1 MSVRSKTTWGLF
13 LTFAVLGFMLVT
25 QARVQENR
33 NRQLDL
39 QSVEELTI
47 LVGTLSQEND
57 RLQEEVTELR
67 LLAIEDRFSQE
78 DRADSLVEQE
88 RTLSGLRLLNG
99 VVESSGPGVRLEL
112 RDPLGEL
119 HAYELGQVVNEL
131 KSAGAEAIIVN
142 ERRLSV
148 RSAFGN
154 FGQRV
159 TLDGVTLTAPYEIE
173 ALGEPDTLISSMV
186 MAGGVIPTLEGRPGV
201 SVEIVKRQELRA
213 ASLENLPTYVLA
225 APSREDGD
233 GAG

>member
-1 MSVRSKTTWGLF
+1 MSARSKTAWGLF

-25 QARVQENR
+25 QARVQDNR

-39 QSVEELTI
+39 QSVEELTT

-67 LLAIEDRFSQE
+67 LLAVEDRFTQQ

-88 RTLSGLRLLNG
+88 RTLGGLRLLNG
-99 VVESSGPGVRLEL
+99 VIASSGPGVLLEL
-112 RDPLGEL
+112 RDPLREL
-119 HAYELGQVVNEL
+119 HAYELAQVVNEL

-154 FGQRV
+154 FGEQV
-159 TLDGVTLTAPYEIE
+159 TLDGIVLAAPYEVE
-173 ALGEPDTLISSMV
+173 ALGEPDTLDSSMV
-186 MAGGVIPTLEGRPGV
+186 MAGGVIPTLEGRLGV
-201 SVEIVKRQELRA
+201 SVEIVKMEELQATR
-213 ASLENLPTYVLA
+213 LENLPKYVQA

-233 GAG
+233 GDG